1 LSKYQGSCLCGAV
14 AYEANGE
21 PVFQFNCHCRDCQ
34 KSTGCAYAP
43 IMFFPRDALR
53 LTGPLTY
60 HSIRGGSGQNVT
72 RGFCGRCGAQVVG
85 DVEIAAPLLSI
96 RAGTLDDPTLF
107 RPRADIFVTHAAAW
121 DAMDPGIPKFERMP
135 PRRG

>member
-1 LSKYQGSCLCGAV
+1 
-14 AYEANGE
+14 
-21 PVFQFNCHCRDCQ
+21 
-34 KSTGCAYAP
+34 
-43 IMFFPRDALR
+43 
-53 LTGPLTY
+53 
-60 HSIRGGSGQNVT
+60 VT

-107 RPRADIFVTHAAAW
+107 RPTADIFVTHTAAW